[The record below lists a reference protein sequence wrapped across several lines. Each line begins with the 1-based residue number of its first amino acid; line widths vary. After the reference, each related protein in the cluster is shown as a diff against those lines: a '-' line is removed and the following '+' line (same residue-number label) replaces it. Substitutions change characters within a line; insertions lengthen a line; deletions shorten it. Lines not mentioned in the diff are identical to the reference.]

1 MLQWMLY
8 ATLVALMAG
17 VAAVAWERAASL
29 CRFPS
34 RWAWV
39 AALAFSVSIPLIHTL
54 APLTVSER
62 FLEAVV
68 ASPNSNFDIAA
79 SESFSVRM
87 PLIQNAAAQRIDE
100 WLGVAWLG
108 SSALASL
115 MFAFGLHAVRREQ
128 RLGSVSVVAGHPV
141 VITESLGPAVI
152 GLTNPTILLPRWIR
166 QMSARQREMVI
177 AHELQHV
184 QARDQWLIA
193 AAICALMVFPWNVAL
208 WWQLKRLR
216 LAIEL
221 DCDQRVLR
229 TRFGPSEYGQV
240 LVDAASLGA
249 HDAAIAPALIES
261 TSSLEKRIRTMLRSR
276 ASYDKPL
283 IALLALASLAIC
295 ATAATLNPPAARP
308 WTPRL
313 IAGAVNDTP
322 RVPSPQMELEEQWQ
336 SLVQVIEHFEPGV
349 MNADRSKI
357 AFIFIAADNEGRVI
371 RHHLEFRPSWQS
383 NPIATDELQD
393 MFAEFVGQP
402 ASAIRMFLQLSLASK
417 RLGPN
422 PALVILGVNPGA
434 TPIDVAAPAIDM
446 SAIRRD
452 RNWLEA
458 FLIRKT
464 ESERAV
470 IKLAD
475 PASIDIGLTKG
486 TELWIALN
494 AEGEFIQGGRR
505 NVITDP
511 NESRRFVEKALP
523 AAHIGD
529 VARGTAVRDATGNRV
544 SVAWH
549 WLQQ

>member
-1 MLQWMLY
+1 MLKWMLY
-8 ATLVALMAG
+8 ATLVALTAG
-17 VAAVAWERAASL
+17 LAAVAWERAASL

-39 AALAFSVSIPLIHTL
+39 AALTLSASIPLVHAL
-54 APLTVSER
+54 APVNVSER
-62 FLEAVV
+62 FLEVVV
-68 ASPNSNFDIAA
+68 ASSTTNFDNAA
-79 SESFSVRM
+79 SGDLSVQM
-87 PLIQNAAAQRIDE
+87 PVIQNAVVQRFDR
-100 WLGVAWLG
+100 WLGVAWLC
-108 SSALASL
+108 SSAIAAL
-115 MFAFGLHAVRREQ
+115 MFALGLHAVRREQ
-128 RLGSVSVVAGHPV
+128 RLGSRSVVAGHPV
-141 VITESLGPAVI
+141 VITESFGPAVI
-152 GLTNPTILLPRWIR
+152 GLTNPTILLPGWIR
-166 QMSARQREMVI
+166 LMSARQSEMVI

-193 AAICALMVFPWNVAL
+193 VAICALMVFPWNVAL

-229 TRFGPSEYGQV
+229 TRFVPVEYGQV

-249 HDAAIAPALIES
+249 HDAAVAPALIES

-283 IALLALASLAIC
+283 IALLALASVAIC
-295 ATAATLNPPAARP
+295 ATAATINPPAARP
-308 WTPRL
+308 WTPRS
-313 IAGAVNDTP
+313 IAGTVAETP

-336 SLVQVIEHFEPGV
+336 SLVQVIEHFEPGA
-349 MNADRSKI
+349 MNADRSKT

-371 RHHLEFRPSWQS
+371 RHHLEFRPSWQR
-383 NPIATDELQD
+383 NPISTDELQD
-393 MFAEFVGQP
+393 MFAELVGQP
-402 ASAIRMFLQLSLASK
+402 ASASPMFLQLSLASK
-417 RLGPN
+417 RLGSN
-422 PALVILGVNPGA
+422 PAVVILGVNPGA

-452 RNWLEA
+452 RDWLEA

-475 PASIDIGLTKG
+475 PASTEVGLAKG

-494 AEGEFIQGGRR
+494 AQGEFIQGGRR

-511 NESRRFVEKALP
+511 NESRRFVEQALSG
-523 AAHIGD
+523 ARIGD
-529 VARGTAVRDATGNRV
+529 VARGTAVRDTTGNRV
-544 SVAWH
+544 LVAWH

>member
-1 MLQWMLY
+1 MLKWMLY

-17 VAAVAWERAASL
+17 LAAVAWERAASL
-29 CRFPS
+29 CRSPS

-39 AALAFSVSIPLIHTL
+39 AALALSASIPFVHTL
-54 APLTVSER
+54 APVTVSER
-62 FLEAVV
+62 FLEVV
-68 ASPNSNFDIAA
+68 AAPSIANFDAAA
-79 SESFSVRM
+79 SGGLSARM
-87 PLIQNAAAQRIDE
+87 PLIQSAVTPKIDR
-100 WLGVAWLG
+100 WLGVAWLC
-108 SSALASL
+108 SSAIASL
-115 MFAFGLHAVRREQ
+115 MFALGLRAVRREQ
-128 RLGSVSVVAGHPV
+128 RLGSITVVAGHPV

-152 GLTNPTILLPRWIR
+152 GLTNPTILVPGWIR

-184 QARDQWLIA
+184 QARDQWLIGA
-193 AAICALMVFPWNVAL
+193 AVCMLIVFPWNVAL

-229 TRFGPSEYGQV
+229 ARFGPNEYGQV
-240 LVDAASLGA
+240 LIDAASLGA
-249 HDAAIAPALIES
+249 HDPAVAPALIES

-276 ASYDKPL
+276 GAHDKPL
-283 IALLALASLAIC
+283 TAILALASLAIC
-295 ATAATLNPPAARP
+295 ATAAALNPPAARSWRP
-308 WTPRL
+308 HL
-313 IAGAVNDTP
+313 SEGSVHDAP
-322 RVPSPQMELEEQWQ
+322 RVLSPRNELEAQWQ
-336 SLVQVIEHFEPGV
+336 SLVQVIAHFEPGALNV
-349 MNADRSKI
+349 DRSKTP
-357 AFIFIAADNEGRVI
+357 FIFIAADNDGRVV

-383 NPIATDELQD
+383 NPISSDELQD
-393 MFAEFVGQP
+393 MFVELAGQP
-402 ASAIRMFLQLSLASK
+402 TSSTLMSLQLKSA

-422 PALVILGVNPGA
+422 PAMVILGVNPGA
-434 TPIDVAAPAIDM
+434 KPVDVAAPAIDM

-452 RNWLEA
+452 RDWLEG

-464 ESERAV
+464 ENERAL

-475 PASIDIGLTKG
+475 PSAIDIGIAKG
-486 TELWIALN
+486 TELWIALS
-494 AEGEFIQGGRR
+494 AEGEFIRGGRR

-511 NESRRFVEKALP
+511 NESRRFVENALP
-523 AAHIGD
+523 AAHVGD